1 MRRAWDPA
9 LEPRVPAVKRRSREA
24 WIVMQRR
31 LTFIVVAVDRIC
43 MRARFC
49 NRISSNERLEDRLNP
64 ARSTFTKFTE
74 TTCLTFEM
82 PFNELILF
90 IFYFIEKHTILYHD
104 YTKIEKL
111 EVTELTRFNYWWIT
125 LMLCKLRNWTVL
137 RLILEE
143 KKFF

>member
-49 NRISSNERLEDRLNP
+49 NRISSNERPESVKPGSID
-64 ARSTFTKFTE
+64 
-74 TTCLTFEM
+74 
-82 PFNELILF
+82 
-90 IFYFIEKHTILYHD
+90 LY
-104 YTKIEKL
+104 
-111 EVTELTRFNYWWIT
+111 EVYRDNVSDF
-125 LMLCKLRNWTVL
+125 RNAV
-137 RLILEE
+137 
-143 KKFF
+143 

>member
-49 NRISSNERLEDRLNP
+49 NRISSNERPEDRLNP

-104 YTKIEKL
+104 YTKIVKL
-111 EVTELTRFNYWWIT
+111 EVTELTRFNY
-125 LMLCKLRNWTVL
+125 
-137 RLILEE
+137 
-143 KKFF
+143 

>member
-49 NRISSNERLEDRLNP
+49 NRISSNERPEDRLNP
-64 ARSTFTKFTE
+64 ARSIFTKFTE

-111 EVTELTRFNYWWIT
+111 EVTELTRFNY
-125 LMLCKLRNWTVL
+125 
-137 RLILEE
+137 
-143 KKFF
+143 